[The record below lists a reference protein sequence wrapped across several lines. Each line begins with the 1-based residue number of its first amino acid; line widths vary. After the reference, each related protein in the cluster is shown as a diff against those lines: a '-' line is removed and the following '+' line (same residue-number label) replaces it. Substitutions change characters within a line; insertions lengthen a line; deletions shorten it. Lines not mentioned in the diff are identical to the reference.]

1 MPIRK
6 ADDILNVNPTKPIT
20 AKPFVKWAGGKGNLL
35 QKLEALLP
43 TDFDD
48 LENVTYIEPFVG
60 GGAMLFYM
68 LQRHKCIRRAV
79 INDINADL
87 IRCYQLIADTPQ
99 ILIDRLKSIEN
110 NYYSVDFP
118 ARKELFYVY
127 RDQYNSEG
135 IHPDERAAL
144 FIFLNHTCFNGLYR
158 VNAAGKFN
166 VPYGRYKKPVI
177 CNEELIM
184 ADHRLLSSVELV
196 IRKPGDYKLV
206 RQNLSRNHSNF
217 VYFDPPYR
225 PLNDTSS
232 FKEYS
237 NDPFDDIQQEE
248 LKEFCDRLSNQN
260 CLIMLSNSDSKT
272 ENGDSYFEELYQGYQ
287 FERIMAPR
295 FINANGEKREK
306 LTEVVIRNY

>member
-1 MPIRK
+1 MHQNTVVKKK
-6 ADDILNVNPTKPIT
+6 AVV

-68 LQRHKCIRRAV
+68 LQRYKCITRAV

-87 IRCYQLIADTPQ
+87 IRCYQLIANAPQ
-99 ILIDRLKSIEN
+99 TLIERLKNIEN
-110 NYYSVDFP
+110 NYYSVDFS
-118 ARKELFYVY
+118 ARKELFYAY
-127 RDQYNSEG
+127 RDQYNCEG

-166 VPYGRYKKPVI
+166 VPYGRYKNPVI
-177 CNEELIM
+177 CNEELII
-184 ADHRLLSSVELV
+184 ADHQLLNSVELV
-196 IRKPGDYKLV
+196 IRQPGDYKLI
-206 RQNLSRNHSNF
+206 RQNLSRNHPNF

-225 PLNDTSS
+225 PLNATSS

-237 NDPFDDIQQEE
+237 NNPFEDKQQEE
-248 LKEFCDRLSNQN
+248 LKQFCDRLSARN
-260 CLIMLSNSDSKT
+260 CRIMQSNSDSKT
-272 ENGDSYFEELYQGYQ
+272 EDGNSYFEALYEGYVIQ
-287 FERIMAPR
+287 RVLASR
-295 FINANGEKREK
+295 FINADPEKRKK

>member
-1 MPIRK
+1 MPQNTVVK
-6 ADDILNVNPTKPIT
+6 KHSLV
-20 AKPFVKWAGGKGNLL
+20 AKPFIKWAGGKGNLL
-35 QKLEALLP
+35 HKLEALLP

-48 LENVTYIEPFVG
+48 LKNVTYIEPFVG
-60 GGAMLFYM
+60 GGAMLFHM
-68 LQRHKCIRRAV
+68 LQCHKCIRRAV

-87 IRCYQLIADTPQ
+87 IRCYQLIANEPQ
-99 ILIDRLKSIEN
+99 TLIERLKNIEN
-110 NYYSVDFP
+110 NYYGVDFP
-118 ARKELFYVY
+118 ARKELFYAY

-158 VNAAGKFN
+158 VNTAGKFN

-184 ADHRLLSSVELV
+184 ADHQLLTSVDLV
-196 IRKPGDYKLV
+196 IRQSGDYKLI
-206 RQNLSRNHSNF
+206 RQNLSRNNTNF

-225 PLNDTSS
+225 PLSNTSY

-237 NDPFDDIQQEE
+237 NSPFGDRQQEE
-248 LKEFCDRLSNQN
+248 LKLFCDRLSNQN
-260 CLIMLSNSDSKT
+260 CLIMLSNSDSKN
-272 ENGDSYFEELYQGYQ
+272 ENGESYFEDLYEGYN
-287 FERIMAPR
+287 FERVYAPR
-295 FINANGEKREK
+295 FINAFPDKRVK

>member
-1 MPIRK
+1 MPQNTVVK
-6 ADDILNVNPTKPIT
+6 KKTVV

-43 TDFDD
+43 TGFDD

-60 GGAMLFYM
+60 GGAMLFHM
-68 LQRHKCIRRAV
+68 LQRHKCISRAV
-79 INDINADL
+79 INDINPDL
-87 IRCYQLIADTPQ
+87 IRCYQLIANNPQ
-99 ILIDRLKSIEN
+99 ILIDRLKDIEN

-118 ARKELFYVY
+118 ARKELFYAY
-127 RDQYNSEG
+127 RDQYNRDG

-144 FIFLNHTCFNGLYR
+144 FIFLNHSCFNGLYR

-166 VPYGRYKKPVI
+166 VPYGRYKMPVI

-184 ADHRLLSSVELV
+184 EDHRLLNSVDLL
-196 IRKPGDYKLV
+196 IRQPGDYKLV
-206 RQNLSRNHSNF
+206 RQNLSRNHPNF

-248 LKEFCDRLSNQN
+248 LKVFCDRLSHQN
-260 CLIMLSNSDSKT
+260 CQIMLSNSDSKT
-272 ENGDSYFEELYQGYQ
+272 ENGDSYFEELYQGYR
-287 FERIMAPR
+287 FERILAPR

-306 LTEVVIRNY
+306 LTEVVIRNF

>member
-1 MPIRK
+1 MHQNTVVKKK
-6 ADDILNVNPTKPIT
+6 AVV

-68 LQRHKCIRRAV
+68 LQRYKCITRAV

-87 IRCYQLIADTPQ
+87 IRCYQLIANDPQ
-99 ILIDRLKSIEN
+99 TLIERLKNIEN
-110 NYYSVDFP
+110 NYYSVDFS
-118 ARKELFYVY
+118 ARKELFYAY

-184 ADHRLLSSVELV
+184 ADHHLLNSVELV
-196 IRKPGDYKLV
+196 IRQPGDYILV
-206 RQNLSRNHSNF
+206 RHNLSRNYPNF

-225 PLNDTSS
+225 PLSATSS

-237 NDPFDDIQQEE
+237 NNPFEDRQQEE
-248 LKEFCDRLSNQN
+248 LKYFSDRLSAQN
-260 CLIMLSNSDSKT
+260 CLIMQSNSDSKM
-272 ENGDSYFEELYQGYQ
+272 ENGKSYFEALYEGYDIQ
-287 FERIMAPR
+287 RVLASR
-295 FINANGEKREK
+295 FINADPEKRKK

>member
-1 MPIRK
+1 MPQNTVVK
-6 ADDILNVNPTKPIT
+6 KKDIV

-60 GGAMLFYM
+60 GGAMLFHM
-68 LQRHKCIRRAV
+68 LQHHKCIRRAV

-87 IRCYQLIADTPQ
+87 IRCYQLIANDPQ
-99 ILIDRLKSIEN
+99 ILIDRLKNIEN

-118 ARKELFYVY
+118 ARRELFYAY
-127 RDQYNSEG
+127 REQYNSEG

-184 ADHRLLSSVELV
+184 TDHRLLNSVELV
-196 IRKPGDYKLV
+196 IRQPGDYKFV
-206 RQNLSRNHSNF
+206 RQNLSRNHPNF
-217 VYFDPPYR
+217 LYFDPPYR
-225 PLNDTSS
+225 PLNATSS

-237 NDPFDDIQQEE
+237 NNPFEDRQQEE
-248 LKEFCDRLSNQN
+248 LKHFCDRLSAQN
-260 CLIMLSNSDSKT
+260 CLIMQSNSDSKT
-272 ENGDSYFEELYQGYQ
+272 ENGESYFDALYDEYDIQ
-287 FERIMAPR
+287 RVLASR
-295 FINANGEKREK
+295 FINADPEKRKK

>member
-1 MPIRK
+1 MLQNTVVKKNTI
-6 ADDILNVNPTKPIT
+6 V

-87 IRCYQLIADTPQ
+87 IRCYQLIANNPQ
-99 ILIDRLKSIEN
+99 ILIDRLKYIEN

-118 ARKELFYVY
+118 ARKELFYAY

>member
-1 MPIRK
+1 MPQNTVVKKK
-6 ADDILNVNPTKPIT
+6 AVV

-60 GGAMLFYM
+60 GGAMLFHM

-87 IRCYQLIADTPQ
+87 IRCYQLIANDPQ
-99 ILIDRLKSIEN
+99 TLIERLKNIEN

-118 ARKELFYVY
+118 TRKELFYAY
-127 RDQYNSEG
+127 REQYNSEG

-184 ADHRLLSSVELV
+184 ADHRLLNSVELV
-196 IRKPGDYKLV
+196 IRQPGDYKLV
-206 RQNLSRNHSNF
+206 RQNLSRNYPNF

-225 PLNDTSS
+225 PLSTTSS

-237 NDPFDDIQQEE
+237 NNPFEDRQQEE
-248 LKEFCDRLSNQN
+248 LKHLCDRLSAQN
-260 CLIMLSNSDSKT
+260 CLIMQSNSDSKT
-272 ENGDSYFEELYQGYQ
+272 EDGNSYFETLYEGYVIQ
-287 FERIMAPR
+287 RILASR
-295 FINANGEKREK
+295 FINADPEKRKK

>member
-1 MPIRK
+1 MLQNTVVKKK
-6 ADDILNVNPTKPIT
+6 AVV

-87 IRCYQLIADTPQ
+87 IRCYRLIANDPQ
-99 ILIDRLKSIEN
+99 ILIDRLKNIEN

-118 ARKELFYVY
+118 ARKELFYAY

-135 IHPDERAAL
+135 IHADERAAL

-184 ADHRLLSSVELV
+184 ADHRLLNSVELV
-196 IRKPGDYKLV
+196 IRQAGDYKFV

-272 ENGDSYFEELYQGYQ
+272 ENGDSYFEELYQGYR

-306 LTEVVIRNY
+306 LTEVVISNY